1 MILHAGLIALRL
13 GGRWAG
19 VLIEG
24 PSGSGKS
31 DLALRALEDGFRLV
45 ADDRVVV
52 WASGGVAYGR
62 APAALVGLIEVRGQG
77 VRRVAP
83 VDFARVVLVAVC
95 GASPDAIE
103 RMPDLAYADVAGV
116 ATPRLAVSA
125 FEASA
130 PTKLRH
136 AMQHLGVARQQAYQ
150 PPPLG
155 GSGRAGTGDT
165 P

>member
-13 GGRWAG
+13 GGHWAG

-31 DLALRALEDGFRLV
+31 DLALRALAAGFRLV
-45 ADDRVVV
+45 ADDRVIV
-52 WASGGVAYGR
+52 WASGGVAWGR

-77 VRRVAP
+77 VRRVSPAP
-83 VDFARVVLVAVC
+83 FARIVLAATC
-95 GASPDAIE
+95 AADAEPIE
-103 RMPDLAYADVAGV
+103 RLPDIEYAEIAGF
-116 ATPRLAVSA
+116 ATPRFRVHA

-130 PTKLRH
+130 PEKLRH
-136 AMQHLGVARQQAYQ
+136 AMQHLGEARQQAYQ